1 MKFLMH
7 EQENRSKSH
16 TKSNFFNGRR
26 GSLNVLVKLRIRVGD
41 TRSPTSL
48 LDIFGSEMSGF
59 VLYMYSTCIAETVR
73 LV

>member
-1 MKFLMH
+1 MNKKIVAKVI
-7 EQENRSKSH
+7 QKAI
-16 TKSNFFNGRR
+16 FFNGKR